1 MLKRLCWIGLLLSLS
16 ATSQA
21 QAMFAGWDAFCG
33 IRVIVTPNAQ
43 IASAAMDGAG
53 PVIYAD
59 PGVMANWTMSRVFTL
74 AHECGHHRSGHV
86 TPQGMWF
93 RNQQF
98 WATRAQEL
106 EADCWAAEA
115 LSQTR
120 DYADLN
126 RTIHQFASQG
136 PQMQGTYPS
145 GLERAQTVA
154 RCAGVPFDFSPYLP
168 ASACATPMGS
178 CHLAAPLPRNAACFC
193 PSPRGPINGV
203 TR

>member
-1 MLKRLCWIGLLLSLS
+1 MIKRFCWIVVLLSLS
-16 ATSQA
+16 AASHA
-21 QAMFAGWDAFCG
+21 QMFAGWDAFCG
-33 IRVIVTPNAQ
+33 IRVIGVPNPQ
-43 IASAAMDGAG
+43 IASAAMDSSG

-74 AHECGHHRSGHV
+74 AHECGHHRKGHV

-120 DYADLN
+120 DYADLK

-136 PQMQGTYPS
+136 PLMQGNYPS
-145 GLERAQTVA
+145 GLERAQTIA

-168 ASACATPMGS
+168 ASACATPTGS
-178 CHLAAPLPRNAACFC
+178 CHLTAPLPRNAACFC
-193 PSPRGPINGV
+193 PSPRGPVNGV